1 MTALIKLRYKTCIQ
15 ANVLR
20 DFGEM
25 FMAAPITDE
34 ERREVQI
41 GREMD
46 AKRRAG
52 PFWTGT
58 REDWAQIDAVSGN
71 PGAKYDPFEDAQ
83 TYGKKHMKRP
93 FKLADLSKV
102 KLGRYHSFHS

>member
-1 MTALIKLRYKTCIQ
+1 
-15 ANVLR
+15 
-20 DFGEM
+20 M
-25 FMAAPITDE
+25 FMAAPITDS
-34 ERREVQI
+34 ERRQVQI
-41 GREMD
+41 GRELD

-71 PGAKYDPFEDAQ
+71 PGGNFDPFGDAQ
-83 TYGKKHMKRP
+83 TYGKKHTKRP

-102 KLGRYHSFHS
+102 KLGKSSFCHSLHSLTIGC